1 MLSFLFFSFLL
12 GGMGGAGT
20 IKGGGGDCTERGS
33 GGWFV
38 KGLSWI
44 GEQWLERFGSNC

>member
-1 MLSFLFFSFLL
+1 MVLYAILFFILL
-12 GGMGGAGT
+12 DGVGAGT
-20 IKGGGGDCTERGS
+20 IKGGGGDCTKRGS

-44 GEQWLERFGSNC
+44 GEQWLARFGSNC